1 MDQRANSGRSIGFFL
16 AAVAGVAL
24 LAALIPL
31 MSGAESARDPEAR
44 AVADRFV
51 DAVLSGDETVAFE
64 LANAQGVRAR
74 FLSNIIDDLNEG
86 NARLISDGEFVENPD
101 NGHGPYWRYELAIDD
116 APGASTPRLTVGVVA
131 TADGRWIVESFGL
144 AANEGWETADPL
156 GSLP

>member
-86 NARLISDGEFVENPD
+86 NARLISDGNSSKTRITVT
-101 NGHGPYWRYELAIDD
+101 GP
-116 APGASTPRLTVGVVA
+116 TGV
-131 TADGRWIVESFGL
+131 TS
-144 AANEGWETADPL
+144 
-156 GSLP
+156 